1 VPQPAFRRHFAT
13 LLGGN
18 GAAFALQLT
27 AAPVLTRL
35 FTPADFGVY
44 ANAMALAGLLGVV
57 GAGRYEQAIVR
68 SGAEAHALARM
79 TLRMTAVSTLVAC
92 AVCAAAQVPLMRI
105 GGLPPGLAVLG
116 VPLLGGALLA
126 HGILVQLANSQGD
139 SRRMALAKS
148 GYAAATA
155 GAGIALGLVGLS
167 TSPYSGYALPAAA
180 LFGFVAVT
188 PVLLPVL
195 RTPRGEAA
203 EAVAPRDLRRQHR
216 DFPRWNLPLAL
227 VDILNQQVLFNA
239 VFTGVFGA
247 GAMGLYGVTWRYL
260 RAPAG
265 VVTAS
270 ASALFYRE
278 AAASPGGVLPHFYAA
293 LRHVAVFAVPLTAAL
308 MLGGPWLFGTVL
320 GAGWEEAGR
329 YAAVLAPAIGLG
341 MLSGAVS
348 SLPMAVGRQRAF
360 TAASVAGS
368 TAALAG
374 LAGAGAAGLGAE
386 VALGVYS
393 GLLCVQYGALLVWF
407 RNLALPKSAPR

>member
-1 VPQPAFRRHFAT
+1 MPSTDFRRHFIA

-18 GAAFALQLT
+18 GAAFALQLA

-35 FTPADFGVY
+35 FTPEDFGVY

-79 TLRMTAVSTLVAC
+79 TLRMTAVSTVVAC
-92 AVCAAAQVPLMRI
+92 AVCAAAQGPLVRI

-155 GAGIALGLVGLS
+155 GAGIALGLSGLNA
-167 TSPYSGYALPAAA
+167 SPYSGYALPAAA
-180 LFGFVAVT
+180 LFGFAAVT

-195 RTPRGEAA
+195 RTPRRA
-203 EAVAPRDLRRQHR
+203 EAVAPRDLRRRHR

-227 VDILNQQVLFNA
+227 ADLLNQQVLFNA

-278 AAASPGGVLPHFYAA
+278 ATRPGAVVPHFYAA
-293 LRHVAVFAVPLTAAL
+293 LRHVAVFAVPLTAVL
-308 MLGGPWLFGTVL
+308 MLGGPWLFEVVL
-320 GAGWEEAGR
+320 GPGWGEAGR

-348 SLPMAVGRQRAF
+348 SLPMATGHQRAF
-360 TAASVAGS
+360 TVASVGGS

-374 LAGAGAAGLGAE
+374 LAAAGAAGWGAE
-386 VALGVYS
+386 AALGVYS
-393 GLLCVQYGALLVWF
+393 ALLCVQYGSLLFWF
-407 RNLALPKSAPR
+407 RKLALKKPAVP